1 MWQIRYSPRATA
13 GIYTIPRG
21 VAGAV
26 TAAIK
31 ALVNHPLIGEPVP
44 GQENTYKLQVEGYT
58 VEYRLVE
65 QHDPQLIVLLNI
77 E

>member
-1 MWQIRYSPRATA
+1 MWQIRYSPRATT
-13 GIYTIPRG
+13 GIYKIPRG
-21 VAGAV
+21 AAGLV

-31 ALVNHPLIGEPVP
+31 ALVNQPLIGEPVT
-44 GQENTYKLQVEGYT
+44 GKENTYKIQSGGYT

-65 QHDPQLIVLLNI
+65 NHEPQLIVLLNI